1 MIVHRWQ
8 MLHTFSL
15 LCLLLGCNQSHESTT
30 STIAI
35 VKKHQAAI
43 NKSEMT
49 DSEHSARHP
58 LGFQITT
65 PRCVQRSQANESL
78 RCPCQRQTKARERA
92 SLNQQ
97 ADLERSLSPTH
108 ECMHPQRCEL
118 PHWISDS
125 SASSCKRRYKARSSS
140 PKSEGITTT
149 TSTSTVQNR

>member
-1 MIVHRWQ
+1 MQMIVHRWQ

-58 LGFQITT
+58 LPTQSEI
-65 PRCVQRSQANESL
+65 SQ
-78 RCPCQRQTKARERA
+78 
-92 SLNQQ
+92 
-97 ADLERSLSPTH
+97 
-108 ECMHPQRCEL
+108 L
-118 PHWISDS
+118 PPDGGDEFNRLIFE
-125 SASSCKRRYKARSSS
+125 SS
-140 PKSEGITTT
+140 PYLLQHARNPIDLFDP
-149 TSTSTVQNR
+149 